1 LDFDMPKKLAIA
13 LLGLCFAISLQPP
26 SWAETV
32 LEKVTRTGVFTAG
45 TATDAIP
52 MAYNNDKGELVGYS
66 IEMLNQIKTQ
76 LEARLGKPVQ
86 IEFVEVTPETR
97 IPQILSGNVDIVCAS
112 VSFTWS
118 REQYIDFSTTYGVTG
133 TQLLVKRGS
142 SSGTPES
149 LSGKKIGVIPQTTNQ
164 QVIKLVQPQAT
175 LVLVKNVAEGYAALQ
190 QGKIDAFA
198 WDGML
203 LEGFKQTIP
212 QPNAYEVVP
221 SQPFDREGVACML
234 PQNDST
240 FRNLVDFA
248 LVKFMQGVATGDP
261 QSVAIF
267 DRWFGANGVISV
279 DRNRVNQMFQFVVDT
294 HEQISTDQP
303 SP

>member
-203 LEGFKQTIP
+203 LEGFKQTIQ